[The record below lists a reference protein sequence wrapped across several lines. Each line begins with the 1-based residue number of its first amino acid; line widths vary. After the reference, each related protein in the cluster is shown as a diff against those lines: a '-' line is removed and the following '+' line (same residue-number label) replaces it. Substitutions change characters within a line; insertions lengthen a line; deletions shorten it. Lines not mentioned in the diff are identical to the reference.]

1 MVSKKMEK
9 ALNKQITAEMY
20 SAYLY
25 AAMSAYFDSQNLD
38 GFAKWMRAQAK
49 EEMGHAMKFYHY
61 IVETGGR
68 VIFEAIDKPQAEFG
82 KPVKVFEEVLKH
94 ERKVTKLIDGLVELA
109 RQEKD
114 FATDNFLQWFVAE
127 QVEEEA
133 TADGILQKLKMIGEH
148 PHGIFMMNAKLGER
162 SGS

>member
-25 AAMSAYFDSQNLD
+25 AAMGAYFDSQNLD
-38 GFAKWMRAQAK
+38 GFAKWMQAQAK
-49 EEMGHAMKFYHY
+49 EEMAHAMKFYHY

-68 VIFEAIDKPQAEFG
+68 VIFDAIDKPPADFG

-94 ERKVTKLIDGLVELA
+94 ERKVTKLINDLVALA
-109 RQEKD
+109 RDEKD
-114 FATDNFLQWFVAE
+114 YATENSCSGRGR

-148 PHGIFMMNAKLGER
+148 PHSIFMMNGKLGER
-162 SGS
+162 A

>member
-25 AAMSAYFDSQNLD
+25 AAMGAHFDSQNLD
-38 GFAKWMRAQAK
+38 GFAKWMQAQAK
-49 EEMGHAMKFYHY
+49 EEMVHAMKFYHY

-68 VIFEAIDKPQAEFG
+68 VIFDAIDKPPADFG

-94 ERKVTKLIDGLVELA
+94 ERKVTKLINDLVALA
-109 RQEKD
+109 RDEKD
-114 FATDNFLQWFVAE
+114 YATENFLQWFVAE

-133 TADGILQKLKMIGEH
+133 AADGILQKLKMIGEH
-148 PHGIFMMNAKLGER
+148 PHGVFMMNGKLGER
-162 SGS
+162 A

>member
-25 AAMSAYFDSQNLD
+25 AAMGAHFDSQNLD
-38 GFAKWMRAQAK
+38 GFAKWMQAQAK
-49 EEMGHAMKFYHY
+49 EEMVHAMKFYHY

-68 VIFEAIDKPQAEFG
+68 VIFDAIDKPPADFG

-94 ERKVTKLIDGLVELA
+94 ERKVTKLINDLVALA
-109 RQEKD
+109 RDEKD
-114 FATDNFLQWFVAE
+114 YATENFLQWFVAE

-148 PHGIFMMNAKLGER
+148 PHGVFMMNGKLGER
-162 SGS
+162 A